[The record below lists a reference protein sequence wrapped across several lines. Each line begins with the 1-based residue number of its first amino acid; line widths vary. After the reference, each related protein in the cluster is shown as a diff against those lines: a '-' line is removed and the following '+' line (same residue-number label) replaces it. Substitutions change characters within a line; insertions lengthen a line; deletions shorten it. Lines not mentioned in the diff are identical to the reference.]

1 MVRDVDVP
9 AADFD
14 VLSSNRWLS
23 LQLDSAARVGDFDL
37 VTFLLQA
44 LAAVA
49 AASGRHRHNPLGEG
63 LIMSAAFGGDPK
75 IVRAFIQAGGSSEAV
90 LADINKLDPVTGQR
104 PLHVATHLGHRL
116 AVRALLF
123 YGADVNA
130 LADPAP
136 STSDNGVCS
145 FPKTLLRGMTA
156 LHWASLRGSWEIV
169 QDLIMSGADLDARVT
184 RSGETALHLAAR
196 CGQEA
201 VVSVLLDAGCDW
213 CVFSSS
219 NLTPM
224 DLAASS
230 NHRGTL
236 TEFLYRGINP
246 NVKNALGY
254 TALHQAAYKNSC
266 DALQLLLEFGGD
278 VNSRTNKGYTPL
290 HVAAFSA
297 GSTAAESEDGSRAKS
312 NDDASPSSA
321 AVTPSASAV
330 RTLARY
336 GGPHLRVDAVDGKG
350 STPLRTA
357 CVNLRLEAVRD
368 LLDIGA
374 DEKLVGDLSSE
385 DAFVKVMDNGDTAT
399 ASTLTTGTSAESIAH
414 VLSMLAMAPAD
425 RAWDRRGWLTLLRSG
440 RAAAAFDGNSRNS
453 SSISSGSVG
462 GGSGSSGSGGSRAP
476 PISRKRPCS
485 DLEDNDAADAHGV
498 GKMSRCF
505 AGTEMRGGPAASKTS
520 SASGQDLSVLLKM
533 VTSLEDEGVFR
544 RIVLFL

>member
-1 MVRDVDVP
+1 MVQGVDVP
-9 AADFD
+9 AAAVD
-14 VLSSNRWLS
+14 VLSWHRWLFS
-23 LQLDSAARVGDFDL
+23 QLDRAARVGDFAL

-49 AASGRHRHNPLGEG
+49 TVPGRHQHNPLGEG

-75 IVRAFIQAGGSSEAV
+75 IVRALVEAGGRSQAV
-90 LADINKLDPVTGQR
+90 LADINKLDPITGQR

-130 LADPAP
+130 AVDPAP
-136 STSDNGVCS
+136 STSDNSLCS

-169 QDLIMSGADLDARVT
+169 QDLIMSGADLDARVS

-201 VVSVLLDAGCDW
+201 VVGVLLDAGCKW
-213 CVFSSS
+213 RVFSAS
-219 NLTPM
+219 NLTPV

-236 TEFLYRGINP
+236 AEFLYRGINP

-254 TALHQAAYKNSC
+254 TALHQAAYNNSS

-278 VNSRTNKGYTPL
+278 VNSPTNKGYTPL

-297 GSTAAESEDGSRAKS
+297 ATEEPRSSS
-312 NDDASPSSA
+312 NDASPSSA
-321 AVTPSASAV
+321 SATPSVSAV
-330 RTLARY
+330 RTLARC
-336 GGPHLRVDAVDGKG
+336 GGSLLRVDAVDGNG
-350 STPLRTA
+350 STPLYTA

-374 DEKLVGDLSSE
+374 DEKLAGDLSSE
-385 DAFVKVMDNGDTAT
+385 DAFAKKMDNVDTAG
-399 ASTLTTGTSAESIAH
+399 ASTPAAGTRTESIDR
-414 VLSMLAMAPAD
+414 VLAMLATARAD
-425 RAWDRRGWLTLLRSG
+425 RAWGRRGWLAVVRS
-440 RAAAAFDGNSRNS
+440 RRAAAAAFDSNSRNS
-453 SSISSGSVG
+453 SSSRSG
-462 GGSGSSGSGGSRAP
+462 GGSGGGSGALP
-476 PISRKRPCS
+476 VSRKRSSS
-485 DLEDNDAADAHGV
+485 DMEDSTAAAVHDIGKAH
-498 GKMSRCF
+498 
-505 AGTEMRGGPAASKTS
+505 RGGGEGGSSPGAPVASPAG
-520 SASGQDLSVLLKM
+520 GQDLSALLEM
-533 VTSLEDEGVFR
+533 VASLEDEGVFR

>member
-1 MVRDVDVP
+1 MVRALDVP
-9 AADFD
+9 AAP
-14 VLSSNRWLS
+14 VGVISWERWLFS
-23 LQLDSAARVGDFDL
+23 HLDRAARVGDSAL

-49 AASGRHRHNPLGEG
+49 AVPGRHQHSNPLGEG

-75 IVRAFIQAGGSSEAV
+75 IVRAAVEAGGGGEAV

-130 LADPAP
+130 AVDPAP
-136 STSDNGVCS
+136 STSDNGLCS
-145 FPKTLLRGMTA
+145 FPKTLLRGMTT
-156 LHWASLRGSWEIV
+156 LHWASMRGSWEIV
-169 QDLIMSGADLDARVT
+169 QDLIMSGADLDARVS

-196 CGQEA
+196 CGREA
-201 VVSVLLDAGCDW
+201 VVGVLLDAGCNW
-213 CVFSSS
+213 CVFSAY

-254 TALHQAAYKNSC
+254 TALHQAAYTNSS
-266 DALQLLLEFGGD
+266 DTLQLLLEFGGN
-278 VNSRTNKGYTPL
+278 VNSPTSTGYTPL

-297 GSTAAESEDGSRAKS
+297 RSSTAAAAAEGST
-312 NDDASPSSA
+312 DDKTSPSSA
-321 AVTPSASAV
+321 AAAPSSVSAV
-330 RTLARY
+330 RTLARC
-336 GGPHLRVDAVDGKG
+336 GGHLLRVDAVDANG

-374 DEKLVGDLSSE
+374 DERLVGDLSSE
-385 DAFVKVMDNGDTAT
+385 GAFAKKTNNGDTAGS
-399 ASTLTTGTSAESIAH
+399 STPAPGARAESIAR
-414 VLSMLAMAPAD
+414 VMAMLAAAPAD
-425 RAWDRRGWLTLLRSG
+425 RAWGRRGWLAVLRSR
-440 RAAAAFDGNSRNS
+440 RAAAAGTVAAAFDSNSRNS
-453 SSISSGSVG
+453 SGGGGG
-462 GGSGSSGSGGSRAP
+462 GGSGVLP
-476 PISRKRPCS
+476 VSRKRSCS
-485 DLEDNDAADAHGV
+485 SVEDNTAVATTHGV
-498 GKMSRCF
+498 GKMH
-505 AGTEMRGGPAASKTS
+505 RGCSGVGGSASAASTAS
-520 SASGQDLSVLLKM
+520 PAGGQELSALVET
-533 VTSLEDEGVFR
+533 VASLEDESVFR
-544 RIVLFL
+544 KIVLFL